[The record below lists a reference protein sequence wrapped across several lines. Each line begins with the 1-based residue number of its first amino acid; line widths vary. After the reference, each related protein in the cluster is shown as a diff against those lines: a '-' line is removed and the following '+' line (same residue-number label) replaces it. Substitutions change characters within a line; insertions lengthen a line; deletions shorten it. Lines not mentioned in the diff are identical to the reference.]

1 MSLLAKQEIVD
12 IWGAIRVT
20 AMVVTQVAFLGGV
33 SGFLLGYAWLGQ
45 FSVVAVIASTLSALL
60 LSVAFIH
67 RVWRVHSSGIVI
79 DKKEGTLTFP
89 AADVE
94 NTVVDILTFRSFFN
108 LARTETLKLSA
119 VRDISNDTKRTS
131 AAAKRPHQDRYGV
144 NIMGIF
150 GSRQIPFNSKQK
162 RDEFRSAIVHITKRN
177 DHFLGQDNN
186 IDFPSN

>member
-1 MSLLAKQEIVD
+1 MSLSTKQEIVD
-12 IWGAIRVT
+12 VWGAIRVT
-20 AMVVTQVAFLGGV
+20 TMVVTQVAFLGGI
-33 SGFLLGYAWLGQ
+33 SGFFLGYAWLGQ
-45 FSVVAVIASTLSALL
+45 FSVVAVIAGTLSALL
-60 LSVAFIH
+60 LSAVFIH

-94 NTVVDILTFRSFFN
+94 NTVIDILTFRSFFN

-119 VRDISNDTKRTS
+119 VRDITNDTKRTS
-131 AAAKRPHQDRYGV
+131 AGAERIQQDRYGV

-162 RDEFRSAIVHITKRN
+162 RDEFRSAIAHITKRN
-177 DHFLGQDNN
+177 GHFLGQDNN